1 MTQTPAHH
9 VYSRSPMLQHVTHP
23 PPSCHVMYSC
33 MYSWRPG
40 RVETR
45 RPGAARE
52 ASRQWFI
59 QLPVGR
65 RGKLSLLGLDRII
78 VTESL
83 LSNDII
89 LAAVFV
95 TTRYY

>member
-23 PPSCHVMYSC
+23 LYPTPPPSCHVNV

-45 RPGAARE
+45 RRSSGGVEAVIHSAACWTP
-52 ASRQWFI
+52 RQT
-59 QLPVGR
+59 LTAR
-65 RGKLSLLGLDRII
+65 
-78 VTESL
+78 
-83 LSNDII
+83 
-89 LAAVFV
+89 
-95 TTRYY
+95 TR